1 MKAKKFLSL
10 VFCALLTVVTVFG
23 SGCDFNSL
31 IKGEQQNNVAE
42 PGLIADFEDIA
53 TCTQNINFY
62 NYFGRMQITKDK
74 NFVTHGEGAAKIN
87 AMGDLH
93 ITSSAAPSF
102 DYKLPEEERDF
113 TNLKRITVD
122 MYNATDREY
131 RVGVYLRTGSAT
143 GAKTQIWTTTLKM
156 NAWTIVSPNFDV
168 SLMSLGYDLDKV
180 YGIGFEFERV
190 GQNYKGA
197 NDIYIDNLRIERY
210 ETTPEP

>member
-1 MKAKKFLSL
+1 MRKKKCLSL
-10 VFCALLTVVTVFG
+10 LIGSLMVLVTVFG
-23 SGCDFNSL
+23 VGCDQKTTNKSAET
-31 IKGEQQNNVAE
+31 GETVAD

-102 DYKLPEEERDF
+102 DYKLPEAERDF

-156 NAWTIVSPNFDV
+156 NAWTIVSPE
-168 SLMSLGYDLDKV
+168 L
-180 YGIGFEFERV
+180 
-190 GQNYKGA
+190 
-197 NDIYIDNLRIERY
+197 
-210 ETTPEP
+210 